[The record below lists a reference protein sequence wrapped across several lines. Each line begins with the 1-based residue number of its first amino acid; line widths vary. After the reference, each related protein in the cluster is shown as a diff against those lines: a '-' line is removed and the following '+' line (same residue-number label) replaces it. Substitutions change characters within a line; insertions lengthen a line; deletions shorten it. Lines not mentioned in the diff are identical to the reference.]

1 MKWIGNV
8 FKENK
13 TFYRLKKHTTNPP
26 SSFSG
31 TCGGTGSGSNAKR
44 YYNQKTAPFVW
55 KGGSQSQCSVHK
67 LPSCP
72 SPWETKAANTVDYSM
87 HGYL

>member
-13 TFYRLKKHTTNPP
+13 MFYRFKKKFLN
-26 SSFSG
+26 SFSD
-31 TCGGTGSGSNAKR
+31 TCRGTGSGSNAKR
-44 YYNQKTAPFVW
+44 YYNQKTAPFVCN
-55 KGGSQSQCSVHK
+55 GGSQSQCSVHK